1 MINTVLFSLKRY
13 EFQRSRNWY
22 CEHLLLFSILEIN
35 LNDENLN
42 FREHLNEIQSHP
54 QDMRF

>member
-1 MINTVLFSLKRY
+1 MINTVLFSLKRF
-13 EFQRSRNWY
+13 EFQRSRNCY

-35 LNDENLN
+35 LNDRNLN
-42 FREHLNEIQSHP
+42 FRDDTNEIQSHS